1 MVRDSPGAKESSDA
15 PAMNCDDVREA
26 FSRLI
31 RGGVGLTEWALL
43 DLHMRQCVE
52 CQKEWESSYQGPSA
66 RQRIAWSRALPRGVS
81 QIVDAIHFGA
91 SSFVAWLIT
100 LRGLLLIASTVSG
113 REAGR
118 LLVGSRAAATWLVG
132 VPTRVLRLWPMLA
145 TRSGR
150 AAAHVMETM
159 GFAIARVADRVI
171 AASRVGATC
180 LVALVIRARRL
191 LLMFSTVSGR
201 AAVNVIGATG
211 LAITR
216 FADVLRRLH
225 GPAISLAIAGRW
237 IARSLSRV
245 FGGAQAFV
253 VRRARLGMRLVAS
266 FTVSAVAVSKVTGA
280 TCVGI
285 VTRTMEATRAGGR
298 TVLTTSGRAL
308 AFRPLLRRRLF
319 SVGTGVV
326 CLAALVASM
335 QFLWPRPWALPER
348 KPVEPAA
355 TARLAGPATSTPVS
369 AFRAPAA
376 GAQPESRR
384 ATTRP
389 KPPEAAIP
397 APWRSH
403 DPALAR
409 SRAIASTPTP
419 ATDATWSRRPE
430 GAPEAA
436 RVQDRAGSQNAEA
449 LESSAAIDWLLR
461 RSSSQRRIE
470 SP

>member
-150 AAAHVMETM
+150 AAAHV
-159 GFAIARVADRVI
+159 
-171 AASRVGATC
+171 
-180 LVALVIRARRL
+180 
-191 LLMFSTVSGR
+191 
-201 AAVNVIGATG
+201 IGATG

-285 VTRTMEATRAGGR
+285 VSRTMEATRAGGR